1 MVSPPRAPASAR
13 RQRRAVATRR
23 RVYEAAM
30 AEYGRVGLE
39 AARVED
45 IVAAAGVSWG
55 TFFHY
60 FPAKEDVLLDA
71 AAEVCRAY
79 AAATQAGLEAGQG
92 TETVLAAA
100 FGALFRAAAEVTPA
114 PALRGKMMLYVLGH
128 PGRLTEFLGDDVAPP
143 VPATTAVI
151 AEGQL
156 RGEVMPDEPAES
168 LAVIVL
174 YAVLFGARRGA
185 TIGRPP
191 GSTPLNRLALSV
203 TLRGMRPGGRGALA
217 VAVVPGGVSF
227 FFLFFRFR
235 RLRGQP
241 GGQHAGCGDD
251 LEAERDLAAAGEG
264 VDAAAGLDDQTGREQ
279 FLQVVVELSHRWVI
293 QFLTKLLAGP
303 RPFEQGAD
311 QDDPGRAG

>member
-1 MVSPPRAPASAR
+1 MVSPPRSTP

-30 AEYGRVGLE
+30 AEYARVGLD

-79 AAATQAGLEAGQG
+79 AAATVAGLEADRD
-92 TETVLAAA
+92 TESVLRAA
-100 FGALFRAAAEVTPA
+100 FSAMSSAAVEVTSSS
-114 PALRGKMMLYVLGH
+114 ALRGKMMLYVLSH
-128 PGRLTEFLGDDVAPP
+128 PGRLTEFLGDDIAPP
-143 VPATTAVI
+143 MAATTAVL

-156 RGEVMPDEPAES
+156 RGEIRADEPAES
-168 LAVIVL
+168 LAVILL

-191 GSTPLNRLALSV
+191 GSTPLGRLALSV
-203 TLRGMRPGGRGALA
+203 VLRGLRP
-217 VAVVPGGVSF
+217 
-227 FFLFFRFR
+227 
-235 RLRGQP
+235 
-241 GGQHAGCGDD
+241 
-251 LEAERDLAAAGEG
+251 
-264 VDAAAGLDDQTGREQ
+264 
-279 FLQVVVELSHRWVI
+279 
-293 QFLTKLLAGP
+293 
-303 RPFEQGAD
+303 
-311 QDDPGRAG
+311 

>member
-1 MVSPPRAPASAR
+1 MVSPPRAAP

-23 RVYEAAM
+23 RIYEAAM
-30 AEYGRVGLE
+30 AEYDRVGLD

-79 AAATQAGLEAGQG
+79 AAATAAGLEAAQD
-92 TETVLAAA
+92 TESVLAAA
-100 FGALFRAAAEVTPA
+100 FGAMARAAAEVTSSST
-114 PALRGKMMLYVLGH
+114 LRGKMMLYVLGH
-128 PGRLTEFLGDDVAPP
+128 PGRLTEFLGDDIAPP
-143 VPATTAVI
+143 VSATTAVI

-156 RGEVMPDEPAES
+156 RGEVRTDEPAES

-191 GSTPLNRLALSV
+191 GSTPLGRLALAIV
-203 TLRGMRPGGRGALA
+203 LRGMRP
-217 VAVVPGGVSF
+217 
-227 FFLFFRFR
+227 
-235 RLRGQP
+235 
-241 GGQHAGCGDD
+241 
-251 LEAERDLAAAGEG
+251 
-264 VDAAAGLDDQTGREQ
+264 
-279 FLQVVVELSHRWVI
+279 
-293 QFLTKLLAGP
+293 
-303 RPFEQGAD
+303 
-311 QDDPGRAG
+311 